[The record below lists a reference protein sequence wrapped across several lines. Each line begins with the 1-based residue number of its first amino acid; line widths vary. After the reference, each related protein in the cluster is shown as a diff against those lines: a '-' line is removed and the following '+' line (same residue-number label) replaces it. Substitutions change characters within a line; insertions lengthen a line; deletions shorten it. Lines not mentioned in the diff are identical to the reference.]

1 MIKVDLGKKLPIE
14 IVERVKDVMKS
25 VAENGRISDLEA
37 FIDSLDPKTDELLS
51 TPLRDQGFTAD
62 DFGISPDSWKEV
74 ASASP
79 LMIARSNAEIEKRL
93 ASKQ

>member
-14 IVERVKDVMKS
+14 IVEKVKGVMKS
-25 VAENGRISDLEA
+25 VVENGRITDLEN
-37 FIDSLDPKTDELLS
+37 FIGSLDPKTDELLS

-62 DFGISPDSWKEV
+62 DFGVSPDSWGEI
-74 ASASP
+74 AGSSP
-79 LMIARSNAEIEKRL
+79 LSIARSNAEIEKRL